1 MLNSLYGTPVDLA
14 VLISITGFA
23 LSVGWGLIGGI
34 IYMTYKPADGGSVSI
49 GEMEA
54 QVEAVGHQ
62 IESEENSSSDRV

>member
-1 MLNSLYGTPVDLA
+1 MLNSLYGTAVDLA

-49 GEMEA
+49 GDMET
-54 QVEAVGHQ
+54 QVEEVEHQ
-62 IESEENSSSDRV
+62 IESEEEATGNLS